1 MRKLLF
7 SISLIGLSAYSWMS
21 YANEMRSLPEL
32 SMADACKAVDAA
44 LAAQPSVN
52 ENVAVVD
59 ADGSLVCFKHQDG
72 AIHAG
77 VPGSIGKA
85 IASAFFGISS
95 AQLEVKMGAAAWV
108 SPPRTATSAAP
119 LPVPTLPG
127 VAAASLPAP
136 IYSQGAK
143 PIIRSGV
150 VDGAVGC
157 GGGTAEQDDTCA
169 AAGAEAL
176 RPSTKNASLTEPTSV
191 R

>member
-1 MRKLLF
+1 MRKVLL
-7 SISLIGLSAYSWMS
+7 SASLIGLLGYPWAS
-21 YANEMRSLPEL
+21 YANGPRALPQL

-44 LAAQPSVN
+44 LAAQPSVS

-59 ADGSLVCFKHQDG
+59 ADGSLICFKHQDG

-85 IASAFFGISS
+85 VASAFFGVSS
-95 AQLEVKMGAAAWV
+95 AQLEVKMGAASWV
-108 SPPRTATSAAP
+108 SSPRTLTSAAP

-136 IYSQGAK
+136 IYSQGAR

-157 GGGTAEQDDTCA
+157 GGGTAEQDENCATAGA
-169 AAGAEAL
+169 AAL
-176 RPSTKNASLTEPTSV
+176 PQSNQNS
-191 R
+191 